1 MNIYAILSLCAFFV
15 ATSIHLYAS
24 AKQDQKL
31 RNLTK
36 PFILLSLLGLYLAM
50 ARPILLLMVLALIFS
65 WLGDVFLMIKSLKW
79 FAVGGVCFLVSHIF
93 FVLAYNTQI
102 DFTLIPLWA
111 IILLGAFFLAAVV
124 IIFIQLKPH
133 LPHAL
138 FYPMALYLAT
148 NGAMNCFA
156 IFRAISNPGLASVIT
171 VIGAFLFFISDTTLF
186 FVRFNKESRMKSHFL
201 IMLTYSV
208 GELLIVLGMIYL

>member
-1 MNIYAILSLCAFFV
+1 MNIYAILSLLVFFA
-15 ATSIHLYAS
+15 ATSIHLAAS
-24 AKQDQKL
+24 AKQNQKL

-50 ARPILLLMVLALIFS
+50 AKPILLVMVLALAFS
-65 WLGDVFLMIKSLKW
+65 WLGDVLLMIKSTKW
-79 FAVGGVCFLVSHIF
+79 FAIGGVSFLVSHIF
-93 FVLAYNTQI
+93 FVLAYCTEI
-102 DFTLIPLWA
+102 DFAQIPLWSM
-111 IILLGAFFLAAVV
+111 ILLGAIFLTAVV
-124 IIFIQLKPH
+124 IIFIQLRPH

-138 FYPMALYLAT
+138 FYPMALYLAV

-156 IFRAISNPGLASVIT
+156 IFRLICQGGLPELIT

-186 FVRFNKESRMKSHFL
+186 FVRFNKECRMKSHFL

-208 GELLIVLGMIYL
+208 GELLIVLGMIY

>member
-1 MNIYAILSLCAFFV
+1 MNIYAILSLLVFFA

-24 AKQDQKL
+24 AQLNQKL

-36 PFILLSLLGLYLAM
+36 PFILLSLLGLYIAM
-50 ARPILLLMVLALIFS
+50 AKPILLLMVLALIFS
-65 WLGDVFLMIKSLKW
+65 WLGDVFLMIKTTKW
-79 FAVGGVCFLVSHIF
+79 FAIGGGAFLVSHIF
-93 FVLAYNTQI
+93 FVLTYNTEV
-102 DFTLIPLWA
+102 DFTKIPIWA
-111 IILLGAFFLAAVV
+111 ILLLGALFLTAV
-124 IIFIQLKPH
+124 IFIFIRLKPH

-138 FYPMALYLAT
+138 FYPMALYLAA

-156 IFRAISNPGLASVIT
+156 VFRFMTTSGLPELLT

-186 FVRFNKESRMKSHFL
+186 FVRFNKDSRMKSHFL

-208 GELLIVLGMIYL
+208 GELLIVLGMIY